1 MIEGEVDLMYVN
13 TNQQVADILTKGLSI
28 EKHRQFGDMMG
39 VIDIDMI
46 AEKHDG
52 TED

>member
-1 MIEGEVDLMYVN
+1 VIEGEVDLMYVN
-13 TNQQVADILTKGLSI
+13 TNQDVADILRKGLSI
-28 EKHRQFGDMMG
+28 EKHTQSCEMMG

-52 TED
+52 KED